1 MGDILNDIKV
11 LLKGANVS
19 FSEKKDNIKELNQMT
34 VKKKLINEKKRV
46 NVKETIGRKKE
57 MLKNEGDALNKI
69 DEAQKVPNVLNQN
82 QKNLLDKMLIRVKQ
96 ASIGKKKSD
105 NNKDN
110 GKDNDKDDDKEK
122 YYPGY
127 HGYGYSAPVYHGYG
141 YSAPAYHAYGYSA
154 PGVVTTHTHTYY
166 PQPYDGRRKATTIG
180 SAIGSF
186 MFVCAIITAYYCFCK
201 KDDDDCSSW

>member
-1 MGDILNDIKV
+1 
-11 LLKGANVS
+11 
-19 FSEKKDNIKELNQMT
+19 
-34 VKKKLINEKKRV
+34 
-46 NVKETIGRKKE
+46 
-57 MLKNEGDALNKI
+57 
-69 DEAQKVPNVLNQN
+69 
-82 QKNLLDKMLIRVKQ
+82 MLIRVKQ

-127 HGYGYSAPVYHGYG
+127 HGYGYSAP
-141 YSAPAYHAYGYSA
+141 AYHAYGYSA
-154 PGVVTTHTHTYY
+154 PGVVTTHTYY
-166 PQPYDGRRKATTIG
+166 PHPYDGRRKATTIG

-201 KDDDDCSSW
+201 KENPFL

>member
-127 HGYGYSAPVYHGYG
+127 HGYGYSAP
-141 YSAPAYHAYGYSA
+141 
-154 PGVVTTHTHTYY
+154 GVVTTHTHTYY